1 MTYAVLL
8 AGGIGKR
15 TGLDVPKQY
24 IEVLNKPIIIYTLE
38 AFLSFKQIDEIYIA
52 VSKEWTSRVK
62 EMLKKFIKKE
72 EIKKIFLV
80 EGGKER
86 VDTIINVEKYIIK
99 NKKINDEDI
108 IIFHDAVRPFITE
121 DIIINSIEC
130 ARKNGAAV
138 AGVKAVDTMLKSKDG
153 EKVDEILNREHI
165 YFGQSPDT
173 FKLKYFIELEQ
184 RLTEEQKK
192 QITGTSQFSTLNNE
206 PIYISE
212 SNDMN
217 FKITTIKDIEK
228 AISIIKGNDK
238 K

>member
-15 TGLDVPKQY
+15 TGLDIPKQY

-52 VSKEWTSRVK
+52 VSKEWMSRVE

-86 VDTIINVEKYIIK
+86 VDTIINAEKYIIK

-138 AGVKAVDTMLKSKDG
+138 AGVKSVDTMLKSKDG

-165 YFGQSPDT
+165 YLGQSPDT

-184 RLTEEQKK
+184 RLTDEQKK
-192 QITGTSQFSTLNNE
+192 QITGTSQFSTFNNE